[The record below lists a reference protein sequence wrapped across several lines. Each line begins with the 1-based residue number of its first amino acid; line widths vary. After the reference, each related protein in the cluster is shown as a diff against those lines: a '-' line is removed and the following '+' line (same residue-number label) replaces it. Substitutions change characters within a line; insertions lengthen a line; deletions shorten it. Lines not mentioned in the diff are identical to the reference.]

1 MKVNYMSALYTAHTT
16 LQHMTNSPLP
26 PNSPRRHLIF
36 TASVLSFI
44 ALAGYSPYSPAKA
57 ALRSLADTLR
67 QECLLH
73 DIDVHCCFPATIY
86 TPGFE
91 FEQSVKP
98 TLTKKLEEGDPG
110 QTPEEVARVCIASL
124 EKGHN
129 MVATSLIG
137 RALQA
142 TAWGGSKRN
151 NAFLDTLWI
160 WAVSVV
166 WLFVG
171 WDMDR
176 TVRKWGKENG
186 FGGST

>member
-1 MKVNYMSALYTAHTT
+1 MSALYTAHTT
-16 LQHMTNSPLP
+16 LQHMTSSPLP
-26 PNSPRRHLIF
+26 SNSPRRHLVF
-36 TASVLSFI
+36 TSSVLSFVT
-44 ALAGYSPYSPAKA
+44 LAGYSPYSPAKA

-86 TPGFE
+86 SPGFE

-98 TLTKKLEEGDPG
+98 ALTKKLEESDPG

-124 EKGHN
+124 EKGHT
-129 MVATSLIG
+129 MIATSLIG
-137 RALQA
+137 MALQA

-176 TVRKWGKENG
+176 TVRKWGRENG